1 MKWPKFDRRTAKA
14 AGAGF
19 VVVIIMLFVIFAT
32 PLMGTDKLGLFS
44 VSEPSVGGEVGKIP
58 SPAYEEK

>member
-1 MKWPKFDRRTAKA
+1 MKWLKFNRKSAQA

-44 VSEPSVGGEVGKIP
+44 VSQPTVGGETGKIP
-58 SPAYEEK
+58 SPAYNP

>member
-1 MKWPKFDRRTAKA
+1 MKRPKFNRKSAQA

-44 VSEPSVGGEVGKIP
+44 VSQPTVGGETGKIP
-58 SPAYEEK
+58 SPAYNP